1 MTAMSNETPS
11 GTLDPIIDKRPPRSR
26 PWFLNPLV
34 ITGIAVFLVW
44 VVIALTWR
52 LWVQDPYATNQL
64 DSLKAP
70 SPEHLFGTDSL
81 GRDVFA
87 RVMAGSQTVLLVAPA
102 ATFLTMILGVT
113 IGAIAGYAGGV
124 VDNVLMRIM
133 DFVLAFPGL
142 IIAII
147 VLALFRSDMV
157 TLILVLA
164 IFFTPLTA
172 RVVRGAAH
180 NLRNAEFVDAARMR
194 GDGTARIIFTEILPN
209 IVPTIAVEAT
219 VRLSSAIV
227 TSASLSFLGLG
238 IIPPTADWGLM
249 ISTEANFM
257 SFAWWSAVFP
267 ALALGSLVMSVAIT
281 AEGMRRG
288 LDR

>member
-1 MTAMSNETPS
+1 MTVISNVS
-11 GTLDPIIDKRPPRSR
+11 LDPELEPKVRAPKRRSVL
-26 PWFLNPLV
+26 LNPLV
-34 ITGIAVFLVW
+34 LTGVGIFLAW
-44 VVIALTWR
+44 VVIGITWR
-52 LWVQDPYATNQL
+52 FWTQNPYATDQL
-64 DSLKAP
+64 NSLRAP
-70 SPEHLFGTDSL
+70 SGEHLFGTDSL

-87 RVMAGSQTVLLVAPA
+87 RVMAGSETVLLVAPA
-102 ATFLTMILGVT
+102 ATLLTMILGVT
-113 IGAIAGYAGGV
+113 IGAIAGYRGGFI
-124 VDNVLMRIM
+124 DNLLMRIM

-147 VLALFRSDMV
+147 VLAMFRSDMI

-172 RVVRGAAH
+172 RVVRGAVH
-180 NLRNAEFVDAARMR
+180 NIRNAEFVDAARMR
-194 GDGTARIIFTEILPN
+194 GDGTARIIFTEVLPN
-209 IVPTIAVEAT
+209 VVPTVAVEAT

-249 ISTEANFM
+249 ISTEANFI

-267 ALALGSLVMSVAIT
+267 ALALGSLVMSVAIV
-281 AEGMRRG
+281 AEGLRKG
-288 LDR
+288 TADR